1 MHLSSPLRVRATAA
15 SQVLVECEPLELV
28 FCLFV
33 CFVGLIQA
41 EPTRVELHE
50 GGDQLFDGQRVVLH
64 HFRESLSTRL
74 DSRVGDE
81 QHLHQLGNKVGVPD
95 VVLAA
100 DEHHQKGDDVLDA
113 RLIQNLGRIP
123 GRKGAV

>member
-1 MHLSSPLRVRATAA
+1 MHSRSPLRVRAKAA
-15 SQVLVECEPLELV
+15 SQVSVECKPLELV
-28 FCLFV
+28 YFI
-33 CFVGLIQA
+33 VGLIQT

-64 HFRESLSTRL
+64 HFGESLSTRL

-81 QHLHQLGNKVGVPD
+81 QHLHQLGDKVGVPD

-113 RLIQNLGRIP
+113 RL
-123 GRKGAV
+123 V